1 MQKIAERDAGS
12 ASRLRRRI
20 LVFEVDNKRRFVM
33 SARTRH
39 ACVWQ
44 RGRFDG
50 DEEFWRGRLGPTC
63 RLDPVADGK
72 AVRFFLSTTDEF
84 DAFWRAYREEMSGKT
99 FHHEPPV
106 DAEMDEGAE
115 AEK

>member
-1 MQKIAERDAGS
+1 
-12 ASRLRRRI
+12 
-20 LVFEVDNKRRFVM
+20 M

-106 DAEMDEGAE
+106 DAEMDEEAE